1 VARDRRDGL
10 AVAGTA
16 TVDVA
21 MDFLEVFLLN
31 LVESVLAEVL
41 GECVETDVDNTN
53 SAISS
58 IVSDV
63 SITSSGFSV
72 NNTNSAISSIV
83 SDVSITSSGVSVGV
97 ATFTGEVEEEL
108 LVFTGDGVLGLA
120 ILELTGVKVSSEV
133 SIFTGVSISGV
144 LTGVLPGVAAG
155 ESSKDLL
162 GVFIGDPG
170 PFALDGV
177 VSTAARAEAR
187 LVGHAWPREMLLDC
201 GLVRGDSR

>member
-21 MDFLEVFLLN
+21 IDFLEVFLLN
-31 LVESVLAEVL
+31 LVESVLILGVSVLAEVL

-58 IVSDV
+58 IVSE
-63 SITSSGFSV
+63 
-72 NNTNSAISSIV
+72 
-83 SDVSITSSGVSVGV
+83 VSITSSGVSVGI

-155 ESSKDLL
+155 ESSNDLT

-187 LVGHAWPREMLLDC
+187 FVGQAWPREMLLDC